1 MNNVLNFV
9 KIMRNPQAFFD
20 ALAKNQQAMQNPMLK
35 SAVEGVQN
43 QDGKG
48 LEKLARNL
56 YKNAGVDID
65 EKMEELKKQM
75 NMN

>member
-1 MNNVLNFV
+1 MVNGLNLFR
-9 KIMRNPQAFFD
+9 IMRNPQAFFN

-48 LEKLARNL
+48 LEKLARNM
-56 YKNAGVDID
+56 YKNAGIDID
-65 EKMEELKKQM
+65 EKMGELKKQM
-75 NMN
+75 GIN